1 MTNQTNHTKRNVLI
15 GIGLAAAA
23 GYVAGMLLAPKS
35 GRELRADIKREAVKA
50 EKKVVE
56 TTKKLEKTATR
67 DVQNLLVRADE
78 ISEAVRKLADSL
90 KK

>member
-1 MTNQTNHTKRNVLI
+1 
-15 GIGLAAAA
+15 
-23 GYVAGMLLAPKS
+23 MLLAPKS